1 LKYFR
6 DSQATQ
12 ESSSVLYSYV
22 ALTIKGPQQQVT
34 SLQVW
39 LSASF
44 SNRYWKTC
52 KYFQFC
58 SMQIYLISLVTFS

>member
-1 LKYFR
+1 LKNFR

-12 ESSSVLYSYV
+12 ENSSVLYSYV
-22 ALTIKGPQQQVT
+22 ALSIKGPQQQLT

-39 LSASF
+39 LCASF
-44 SNRYWKTC
+44 SYSKTC

-58 SMQIYLISLVTFS
+58 SMQIYLISLETFS